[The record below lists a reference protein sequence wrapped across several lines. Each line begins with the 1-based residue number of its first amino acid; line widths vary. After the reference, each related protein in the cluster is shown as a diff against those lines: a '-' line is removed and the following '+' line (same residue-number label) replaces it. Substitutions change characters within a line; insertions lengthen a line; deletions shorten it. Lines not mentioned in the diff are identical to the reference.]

1 VGYRLIPAVDPRAVF
16 EAPGAM
22 WAEADIG
29 AAAAALVELADDPA
43 LRTRLGAAAREMAT
57 QRLGLGPLAEAVAA
71 L

>member
-1 VGYRLIPAVDPRAVF
+1 
-16 EAPGAM
+16 M